1 DSVNAAVG
9 GSVTFTTSQTP
20 TETPLH
26 FISWNKGTANFLT
39 SLAGGILINPEYKDR
54 VTLNVL
60 TGSLELRNLA
70 VSDAGEYSVTIRT
83 IAGDESTGQATLN
96 VYEPVS
102 NVRITTNNTDLVEF
116 KDTVRLSCSASGS
129 SLSFLWFNDSVEVTA
144 SDRVRITDG
153 GATLTIVTVLRYD
166 QGSYTCEVSNP
177 VNSSTSDE
185 ELFVSYGPEGVRM
198 TISPSAEYYGEGS
211 VVSFSCSADSRP
223 EAQFRWFINGEMLSS
238 TGAQIKLVMEQ
249 SGNYSC
255 QAFNSKTLR
264 YTTSQ
269 PEEILL
275 LSKNTSVEGGSVNL
289 TCDASGSIFTRQWM
303 INGVELKPSENI
315 VFYEEKKVLLFRVL
329 TRKDSGRYTCNISNP
344 FSSDFADHEMN
355 VNYGPAPGSVQ
366 ISGPRDVLEGST
378 LKLNCSAESVPT
390 AKYTWTKDGT
400 TLGQSHEYTKDNI
413 KLSDSGEYICRA
425 TNDVTLKSLEA
436 SHTVNVTEMISDALV
451 SSSTQLPEEG
461 TSLNVTCD
469 ASGSVSTREWMKNG
483 SPLNSSQNIMFY
495 HQNQVLSFRS
505 LSRKD
510 SGRYSCNISNPVSSQ
525 EDTYYMVVTYGPENI
540 EMSGSKEVQVQT
552 AFRLSCSAE
561 SVPAA
566 SYIWIKNG
574 TTVADSF
581 EFTKNMSEFSDSGE
595 YICRATNDITMKTSE
610 ASHMVLIT
618 EPVTNV
624 RITTNNTDLVEFN
637 DTVRLSCSASGSS
650 LSFLWFNDS
659 VEVTAS
665 DRVRI
670 TDGGATL
677 TIVTVLRY
685 DQGSYTCEVSNLVS
699 SNSIRLTISP
709 SAEYYGEG
717 SVVSFS
723 CSADSRPEAQ
733 FRWFINGEMSSS
745 TGAQIN
751 LFFSST
757 EIITNISFTSS
768 SKVPVE
774 GTSVNLT
781 CDASGS
787 IFTRKWMISGVEL
800 KPSEN
805 IVFHEEKRVLS
816 FRNLTRKDDG
826 RYTCRISNPVSSQS
840 KMPLMVHYVSDGPD
854 SVQISGPMEV
864 QEGSTLKLSC
874 SAESVPTA
882 KYTWTKDGT
891 TLGQSHEYTKDN
903 IKFSDGGEYI
913 CQATNDITMK
923 SSEASRTVYV
933 TGINF
938 PQTFIHRAGVL
949 LLCVL

>member
-1 DSVNAAVG
+1 
-9 GSVTFTTSQTP
+9 
-20 TETPLH
+20 
-26 FISWNKGTANFLT
+26 WNKGTTNIVT
-39 SLAGGILINPEYKDR
+39 SVAGDILINPNYKDR

-70 VSDAGEYSVTIRT
+70 VSDTGEYGVSITPT
-83 IAGDESTGQATLN
+83 AGDASITGQATLN
-96 VYEPVS
+96 VY
-102 NVRITTNNTDLVEF
+102 
-116 KDTVRLSCSASGS
+116 
-129 SLSFLWFNDSVEVTA
+129 
-144 SDRVRITDG
+144 
-153 GATLTIVTVLRYD
+153 
-166 QGSYTCEVSNP
+166 
-177 VNSSTSDE
+177 
-185 ELFVSYGPEGVRM
+185 
-198 TISPSAEYYGEGS
+198 
-211 VVSFSCSADSRP
+211 
-223 EAQFRWFINGEMLSS
+223 
-238 TGAQIKLVMEQ
+238 
-249 SGNYSC
+249 
-255 QAFNSKTLR
+255 
-264 YTTSQ
+264 
-269 PEEILL
+269 
-275 LSKNTSVEGGSVNL
+275 
-289 TCDASGSIFTRQWM
+289 
-303 INGVELKPSENI
+303 
-315 VFYEEKKVLLFRVL
+315 
-329 TRKDSGRYTCNISNP
+329 
-344 FSSDFADHEMN
+344 
-355 VNYGPAPGSVQ
+355 
-366 ISGPRDVLEGST
+366 
-378 LKLNCSAESVPT
+378 
-390 AKYTWTKDGT
+390 
-400 TLGQSHEYTKDNI
+400 
-413 KLSDSGEYICRA
+413 
-425 TNDVTLKSLEA
+425 
-436 SHTVNVTEMISDALV
+436 
-451 SSSTQLPEEG
+451 
-461 TSLNVTCD
+461 
-469 ASGSVSTREWMKNG
+469 
-483 SPLNSSQNIMFY
+483 
-495 HQNQVLSFRS
+495 
-505 LSRKD
+505 
-510 SGRYSCNISNPVSSQ
+510 
-525 EDTYYMVVTYGPENI
+525 
-540 EMSGSKEVQVQT
+540 
-552 AFRLSCSAE
+552 
-561 SVPAA
+561 
-566 SYIWIKNG
+566 
-574 TTVADSF
+574 
-581 EFTKNMSEFSDSGE
+581 
-595 YICRATNDITMKTSE
+595 
-610 ASHMVLIT
+610 

-699 SNSIRLTISP
+699 SNRVRLTISP

-751 LFFSST
+751 LVMEQSGNYSCRAFNSKTLRYTTSQPE
-757 EIITNISFTSS
+757 EISVLSKNISGSTNKKTYRFI
-768 SKVPVE
+768 PVE

-840 KMPLMVHYVSDGPD
+840 VNYTMNVNYGPD

-923 SSEASRTVYV
+923 SSEASPTGLSTGAVIGITVASLAAV
-933 TGINF
+933 AGAATGAF
-938 PQTFIHRAGVL
+938 YMFKHK
-949 LLCVL
+949 